1 MLVRAPAQ
9 EVEPSAGG
17 GAKRATRSE
26 ASETDDAR
34 MLVRAPAQ
42 EVEPSAG
49 GGAQRA
55 TRSEASETDDARML
69 VRAPAQE
76 VEPLAEGDGGRSR
89 RTTAT
94 LVATLYSLTAMRTVE
109 SATERSLPGAPGQ
122 VTVTASFHKRTAIAV
137 AALSRSGVEPGGTY
151 CAITAVHA

>member
-9 EVEPSAGG
+9 EVEPS
-17 GAKRATRSE
+17 E
-26 ASETDDAR
+26 
-34 MLVRAPAQ
+34 
-42 EVEPSAG
+42 G

-76 VEPLAEGDGGRSR
+76 VEPREGRRSR

-137 AALSRSGVEPGGTY
+137 AALSRSGVEPGGVY
-151 CAITAVHA
+151 GAISAVHA

>member
-1 MLVRAPAQ
+1 MLGRAPVQ
-9 EVEPSAGG
+9 QVEPSAGG
-17 GAKRATRSE
+17 GAQRATQSE
-26 ASETDDAR
+26 ASETDDVR
-34 MLVRAPAQ
+34 MLVRAPEQ

-55 TRSEASETDDARML
+55 T
-69 VRAPAQE
+69 V
-76 VEPLAEGDGGRSR
+76 
-89 RTTAT
+89 T

-122 VTVTASFHKRTAIAV
+122 VTVTASCHKRTAIAV
-137 AALSRSGVEPGGTY
+137 AALSRSGVEPGGVY